1 MSEAPSPTPSPRY
14 RSVHLPIRED
24 LYLRLWKLVKDK
36 YDIPTR
42 KFHLVLNEALEKYLD
57 SLDARA

>member
-1 MSEAPSPTPSPRY
+1 MSEAPGQTPSPRY

-24 LYLRLWKLVKDK
+24 LYLRLWRLVKDK

-42 KFHLVLNEALEKYLD
+42 KFHLVLNEALEKGLD
-57 SLDARA
+57 SLEK